1 MAELD
6 LLNYPGSKL
15 GSITSPAPSVLKP
28 TAKQTPL
35 GSQDKGQ
42 EYLAQI
48 EPEMEELKKSTL
60 AKSEIDTAQREQQA
74 RSLATKQES
83 LSKATTAQREAIEG
97 SAPYK
102 EEKTVQ
108 EQLKNAAFVPRQDN
122 AQDLATLFSLINV
135 LGFAIG
141 SGGKGNAMQ
150 ALSAMDGMA
159 KGYQQGRVDL
169 YKKEKDL
176 FDTSMK
182 TLKTKSDVLS
192 KQVQEIVELAAR
204 DKQAAAEK
212 ADAVFAQEGADF
224 YREYAKRF
232 GLAALAEYDKQ
243 RVAGVTKA
251 FDLKTAQE
259 NTQRQYEQKEREM
272 QARERQHRESLAAAE
287 RRESAR
293 MTHQEKMAQL
303 RSVGKATSAT
313 NERYANTVLRSS
325 KEVLRNLELME
336 NIGITTGGGA
346 LGGVVGKGTISS
358 EVQRNLGQYFT
369 EEKQRNYNTAMSGIA
384 LELAYVL
391 GGGYKPDASLVNKL
405 ETLLAVG
412 PNDTYGNAAYKFA
425 DVNAKLKAAIES
437 SPAYTEDQKK
447 TKEELLVKMD
457 KYATPEQ
464 VQERVYGTTRSEEPV
479 VRAGEVS
486 RPQSQAD
493 FDAIP
498 ENGLYVDPDDGKTY
512 RKKRKQ

>member
-15 GSITSPAPSVLKP
+15 GGITSPAPSLLKP
-28 TAKQTPL
+28 STKQTAL
-35 GSQDKGQ
+35 GPQDKGQ

-60 AKSEIDTAQREQQA
+60 AKSEIDTAQKQQLAESTA
-74 RSLATKQES
+74 RQKQAMSEASAAERQTIES
-83 LSKATTAQREAIEG
+83 
-97 SAPYK
+97 SAPYQ

-141 SGGKGNAMQ
+141 SGGKGNAQQ
-150 ALSAMDGMA
+150 ALAAMDGMA

-169 YKKEKDL
+169 YKREKDL

-192 KQVQEIVELAAR
+192 KQVQEIVSLAAR
-204 DKQAAAEK
+204 DKQAATEM
-212 ADAVFAQEGADF
+212 ADSVFAQEGADF

-272 QARERQHRESLAAAE
+272 QARERQHRENMAAAE
-287 RRESAR
+287 RREAAR

-303 RSVGKATSAT
+303 KGVGKAASAT
-313 NERYANTVLRSS
+313 NERYANTVFRASN
-325 KEVLRNLELME
+325 EVLRNLELVE
-336 NIGITTGGGA
+336 KIGITTGGGA

-369 EEKQRNYNTAMSGIA
+369 EEQQRNYNTAMSGIA

-391 GGGYKPDASLVNKL
+391 NGGYKPNEGQISKLDA
-405 ETLLAVG
+405 LLSVG
-412 PNDTYGNAAYKFA
+412 PNDTYGNAAYKFS
-425 DVNAKLKAAIES
+425 DVTAKLKAAIET

-447 TKEELLVKMD
+447 TKEMLVEKMD

-464 VQERVYGTTRSEEPV
+464 VQDRVYGTPRSEEPV

>member
-28 TAKQTPL
+28 STKQTPL
-35 GSQDKGQ
+35 GPQDKGQ

-60 AKSEIDTAQREQQA
+60 AKSEIDTAQKQQLAESTA
-74 RSLATKQES
+74 RQKQSMSEASAAERQTIES
-83 LSKATTAQREAIEG
+83 

-141 SGGKGNAMQ
+141 SGGKGNAQQ
-150 ALSAMDGMA
+150 ALAAMDGMA
-159 KGYQQGRVDL
+159 KGYQHGRVDL

-192 KQVQEIVELAAR
+192 KQVQEIVQLAAR

-243 RVAGVTKA
+243 RVTGLTKA

-259 NTQRQYEQKEREM
+259 NKEREYIQKDKELALRVEQIASQERM
-272 QARERQHRESLAAAE
+272 RKAQIQASEEMKKMMFGFKQQDKVLPLSQGVRGVESLLTQLQDPEVKTGLIAKTAPIFEKFKSVVDDKEEFESAVNKAFPPQLTATDKTTLFLKNALLESYAIERAAAGGGRLTVQMMKQAGPVLDPTNYTPQTYQALLEE
-287 RRESAR
+287 RRR
-293 MTHQEKMAQL
+293 
-303 RSVGKATSAT
+303 
-313 NERYANTVLRSS
+313 
-325 KEVLRNLELME
+325 
-336 NIGITTGGGA
+336 A
-346 LGGVVGKGTISS
+346 LYN
-358 EVQRNLGQYFT
+358 NLGDMGYSPDKVKEMSQ
-369 EEKQRNYNTAMSGIA
+369 QRPYTPFAPTSTAQKPTLQDFLDKA
-384 LELAYVL
+384 KAVN
-391 GGGYKPDASLVNKL
+391 PDATDNELTEFYNKK
-405 ETLLAVG
+405 
-412 PNDTYGNAAYKFA
+412 YG
-425 DVNAKLKAAIES
+425 
-437 SPAYTEDQKK
+437 
-447 TKEELLVKMD
+447 
-457 KYATPEQ
+457 
-464 VQERVYGTTRSEEPV
+464 G
-479 VRAGEVS
+479 
-486 RPQSQAD
+486 
-493 FDAIP
+493 
-498 ENGLYVDPDDGKTY
+498 
-512 RKKRKQ
+512 